1 MVLVALVVELG
12 GAALCAEVELALVEA
27 VVLKSVRRPQVWCL
41 GVGPEDLC
49 VELGCDFDAATT
61 CQMVHGLDGGYR
73 LTQRC
78 CR

>member
-1 MVLVALVVELG
+1 MVLVALLVELG

-27 VVLKSVRRPQVWCL
+27 VVLKSVRRPQVGCL

-61 CQMVHGLDGGYR
+61 CQMMQRLDSRCR
-73 LTQRC
+73 LTRRC